1 VSKVNGSII
10 NWLLYNFY
18 LFILIPQA
26 MSFQDLMLTY
36 GYPIL
41 FVGVILESEAF
52 LLVGAYLAH
61 KGYFS
66 LPAVIAVA
74 ALSSFVITQIHFF
87 VGHRYGAQFLAKRPK
102 WQQRFSRVQYWLH
115 RYGVGLLLGFRV
127 LYGLRGVIPAAIGLS
142 RFPKLQFLAL
152 NAIGALL
159 WALVVALAGNS
170 IVEVAERL
178 FINLRK
184 HEWIVVSL
192 ITGLAVLWSL
202 YLFHRQSKLKQ
213 TMTQN
218 TKITYGELANDNNAN
233 E

>member
-1 VSKVNGSII
+1 
-10 NWLLYNFY
+10 
-18 LFILIPQA
+18 

-74 ALSSFVITQIHFF
+74 AFSSFVITQIHFF
-87 VGHRYGAQFLAKRPK
+87 LGHRYGARFLASRPK
-102 WQQRFSRVQYWLH
+102 WQQRFSRVQYWLN

-152 NAIGALL
+152 NAIGALV

-170 IVEVAERL
+170 IIEVAERL
-178 FINLRK
+178 FTNLRQ
-184 HEWIVVSL
+184 HEWIVVL
-192 ITGLAVLWSL
+192 ILAGLGVLWSL
-202 YLFHRQSKLKQ
+202 YLLHRQAKLKK
-213 TMTQN
+213 TMMQN
-218 TKITYGELANDNNAN
+218 DKITYNELANEISVNK
-233 E
+233 

>member
-1 VSKVNGSII
+1 
-10 NWLLYNFY
+10 
-18 LFILIPQA
+18 

-74 ALSSFVITQIHFF
+74 AFSSFVITQLHFF
-87 VGHRYGAQFLAKRPK
+87 LGHRYGAQFLANRPT
-102 WQQRFSRVQYWLH
+102 WQQRFSRVQYWLN
-115 RYGVGLLLGFRV
+115 RYGVGLLMGFRV

-170 IVEVAERL
+170 IIEVAERL
-178 FINLRK
+178 LTNLRQ
-184 HEWIVVSL
+184 HEWIVVL
-192 ITGLAVLWSL
+192 GLAGLGVFWSL
-202 YLFHRQSKLKQ
+202 YLLHRQAKVKKTL
-213 TMTQN
+213 MHN
-218 TKITYGELANDNNAN
+218 DKITYDELANGVSVNK
-233 E
+233 